1 MSWQVLTCISVF
13 LFSVAVL
20 VQRRLLHH
28 HKCEPYAFVVLSQGL
43 VGVFALLF
51 AFVHGFEFPDFSGL
65 WLPAIGSVS
74 LHGLAYITHA
84 KALQNMEASIFSVFY
99 ATQAIWIML
108 LGIMLFGEFPSF
120 MQLVG
125 IALIFGSI
133 GLVVSSPGKL
143 KLNNASLLGLLTG
156 LLFGVAVT
164 CWVYVG
170 RQVDTISWAALGFWG
185 VAFTAFLARPRAVY
199 NIKPFLERSV
209 MWHMVLVG
217 LLLSA
222 GGISL
227 LLAYSVGDVSAVS
240 PLRQMSIV
248 VTVLLALF
256 FLPQE
261 RTRLLPK
268 TLAMVLCFLGAV
280 FIVV

>member
-51 AFVHGFEFPDFSGL
+51 AFAHGFEFPDFSGL
-65 WLPAIGSVS
+65 WLPVVGSIS
-74 LHGLAYITHA
+74 LHGLGYIAHA
-84 KALQNMEASIFSVFY
+84 KALQVMEASMFSMFY

-108 LGIMLFGEFPSF
+108 LSVALFQERPNLV
-120 MQLVG
+120 QLAGVVC
-125 IALIFGSI
+125 IFGSI
-133 GLVVSSPGKL
+133 WLLLARSGKV
-143 KLNNASLLGLLTG
+143 KINTAAKLGLLTG

-170 RQVDTISWAALGFWG
+170 RQVDTVSWAALGFWG
-185 VAFTAFLARPRAVY
+185 VALTAFLAKPRALY
-199 NIKPFLERSV
+199 NVRPFLDRSV
-209 MWHMVLVG
+209 VLHMLIVAA
-217 LLLSA
+217 LLSA
-222 GGISL
+222 GGITL
-227 LLAYSVGDVSAVS
+227 LLAYAAGDVSTVS

-248 VTVLLALF
+248 VTVILAML

-261 RTRLLPK
+261 RTELWRK
-268 TLAMVLCFLGAV
+268 AAAVALCFCGAL
-280 FIVV
+280 FIV